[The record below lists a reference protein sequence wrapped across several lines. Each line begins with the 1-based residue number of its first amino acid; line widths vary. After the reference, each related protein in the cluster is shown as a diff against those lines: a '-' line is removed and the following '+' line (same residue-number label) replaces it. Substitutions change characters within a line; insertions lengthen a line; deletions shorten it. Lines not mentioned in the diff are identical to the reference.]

1 MFRVRFATGFVKE
14 HKLVFGVSVLILS
27 FTLCIQF
34 VFFSLISNSE
44 KTKFGDYEYSISGLQ
59 IQTDRF
65 SSFVDNLISFGIE
78 TSDQTIYSD
87 IQLQGKDGNTQS
99 VNVILDEKMDFEN
112 ELALY
117 AGGAEI
123 EALTKQAGKDKESSS
138 IVVEYETP
146 YICLN
151 EEFYPIYPIIEEITF
166 LIPEGGR
173 FLCCKRELFEKVF
186 PSVNGFLFST
196 DLPLSENQ
204 EFKLS
209 KYAQEFGGS
218 FRSKTPPRYNEE
230 NAVLRYVLV
239 FVLGGILYCAM
250 KVMWYLLTLRL
261 PELSISNM
269 LGMSFFD
276 IYINEWITFLM
287 ALIPAVLLGSVEY
300 LLFRFWQ
307 GRNSNL
313 LNLETEGVLTQIYIF
328 AGLAVLV
335 FWLFVICH
343 SVFRRRPKHA

>member
-44 KTKFGDYEYSISGLQ
+44 KTKFGDYEYSITGLN
-59 IQTDRF
+59 IHTDRF
-65 SSFVDNLISFGIE
+65 SSFVDDFRSFGIE
-78 TSDQTIYSD
+78 TVDQITFSDMKI
-87 IQLQGKDGNTQS
+87 QGKNGQTQS
-99 VNVILDEKMDFEN
+99 VSVILDEKPDFGN
-112 ELALY
+112 GLAFY
-117 AGGAEI
+117 AAGAEI
-123 EALTKQAGKDKESSS
+123 EKLTKLAGKGMESA
-138 IVVEYETP
+138 IFVEYETP
-146 YICLN
+146 YIRLN
-151 EEFYPIYPIIEEITF
+151 EEIYPIYPFIKEITF
-166 LIPEGGR
+166 LIPEGGQ

-186 PSVNGFLFST
+186 PSVNGFQFST
-196 DLPLSENQ
+196 SLPLSESQAN
-204 EFKLS
+204 KLS
-209 KYAQEFGGS
+209 EYAQELGGR
-218 FRSKTPPRYNEE
+218 FHSKMPPEHNAE

-239 FVLGGILYCAM
+239 FVMGGILYCAM

-276 IYINEWITFLM
+276 IYINEWVTFLM

-307 GRNSNL
+307 GRHSNL
-313 LNLETEGVLTQIYIF
+313 LNLGTEGVLTQICIF
-328 AGLAVLV
+328 TGLAVLV
-335 FWLFVICH
+335 FWFFVICH